1 MREFEKFLW
10 SFCLLSCSAC
20 ESDWFAT
27 WPAFLPLILQCILI
41 WFCSF
46 PALLSDALRIA
57 REFECNTLRV
67 REDRQDVTIWGIS
80 AISNELLLLA
90 DSKNRAVKEL
100 HVPSGRV
107 ELVYSE
113 HEPGWRVCNVR
124 ARCDAV
130 GEFFVLLE
138 LNVNQTR
145 LSVVRK
151 RAGKYCDA
159 THFALEKLSDLHVCS
174 SFMIRILPLCSS
186 MISSRCVVFLAILH
200 FHLVRDYRVHIATRH
215 SSCLRMFQESLLA
228 FIQRGERSFR
238 ARTTSIACTI
248 QKDGG
253 GPLER
258 TGTRLHHTLRCASRF
273 VYLITRYLL
282 NSRATQ

>member
-186 MISSRCVVFLAILH
+186 MISSRCVVFL
-200 FHLVRDYRVHIATRH
+200 
-215 SSCLRMFQESLLA
+215 
-228 FIQRGERSFR
+228 
-238 ARTTSIACTI
+238 
-248 QKDGG
+248 
-253 GPLER
+253 
-258 TGTRLHHTLRCASRF
+258 
-273 VYLITRYLL
+273 VYLITRYFWIHALL
-282 NSRATQ
+282 NKLLHAAYFAFLVIQHARFCIFIIKYFLYIYSQLIPITSRVGGGTPERSPPCKSEELLENSCFIFQRYILSEQS